1 LIEEDPNLE
10 VLKDLDIEMG
20 RTIKIHSIV
29 SEALEVVYVTAR
41 VLEAQ
46 KRSHAPAGVVVDR
59 AIDIATRKIMK
70 IFRNENKNE
79 G

>member
-46 KRSHAPAGVVVDR
+46 KRSHAPQVSLLIVR
-59 AIDIATRKIMK
+59 SISPRE
-70 IFRNENKNE
+70 RS
-79 G
+79 